1 VRLRPAWGMVLLWKL
16 RPVGFVFVFFFIYF
30 RPCIADNA
38 IRGGLSK
45 MGWNMEIGG
54 WEKPGEGRHC
64 ELLARS
70 TTLLNQIDT

>member
-1 VRLRPAWGMVLLWKL
+1 MVRLWKL
-16 RPVGFVFVFFFIYF
+16 WRLVLVFFFFIYYF
-30 RPCIADNA
+30 RPWIAGNA

-45 MGWNMEIGG
+45 MGWNMETGG

-70 TTLLNQIDT
+70 TTLLDQIGT